1 MRRRGFVSLAHASVL
16 PARLSAAK
24 ATGAKA
30 MTDCTV
36 TDSATIAALRR
47 GDKRLRIDVSA
58 FDPPSP
64 ASAAIVVSLRLAD
77 GTRHELARFGL
88 HPPKALSATRRPQRF
103 LLSLQDAAAAI
114 REGEPLCIEVGFASA
129 LGAVRGGAAQIAVQV
144 VEAPGSNP

>member
-1 MRRRGFVSLAHASVL
+1 MRRRGFVSLALASVL
-16 PARLSAAK
+16 PARVLAAK

-36 TDSATIAALRR
+36 TDAATIAALRR

-103 LLSLQDAAAAI
+103 LVSLQDAAAAI